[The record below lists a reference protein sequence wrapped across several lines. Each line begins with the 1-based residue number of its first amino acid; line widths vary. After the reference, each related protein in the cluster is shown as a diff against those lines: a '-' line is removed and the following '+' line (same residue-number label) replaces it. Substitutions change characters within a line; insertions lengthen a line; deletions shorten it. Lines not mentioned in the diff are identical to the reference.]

1 MKFHYRAVTK
11 NSKLVQGLMEA
22 KDSGE
27 IANYLRAKE
36 LTPVAIEEDRGDYIS
51 KLSSAFHQVKTNDV
65 VMFTRQI
72 SSMLSAGLT
81 LLRALE
87 IFKDQVQNPAMMEV
101 LDGVVS
107 QVENGKPFS
116 AAISKYPKVFSG
128 IYVSL
133 IKAGEKSGLLDKVL
147 LRLADNMEKQQ
158 KLRST
163 IKGALMYPIIIVILM
178 VVVVG
183 VMMIFVIPQLTVLYK
198 NLNIELP
205 LPTKIVMG
213 LSDITIKF
221 WPITLGAIALLFVAY
236 QKWSKTED
244 GRLIIDN
251 LKLKMPVFGKLIKQT
266 ILAEFTRTFGLLVG
280 TGTLVVEALTET
292 ADTAGNVYYK
302 NAIADVAKQVEKG
315 VSIGDAMA
323 YYPLFTPMLVQLVKI
338 GEQTGKVDETLLK
351 ASEYFEREVDQSVK
365 TLTTAMEP
373 FIMVILGIGVSFLI
387 ISVITPIYSL
397 ISSIQ

>member
-1 MKFHYRAVTK
+1 MKFRYRAVTK
-11 NSKLVQGLMEA
+11 NSKLIQGTMEA

-27 IANYLRAKE
+27 IASYLRAKE
-36 LTPVAIEEDRGDYIS
+36 LTPVAIEEDRGDYTS
-51 KLSSAFHQVKTNDV
+51 KLSSAFHRVKTGDV
-65 VMFTRQI
+65 VLFTRQL
-72 SSMLSAGLT
+72 SSMLESGLT

-87 IFKDQVQNPAMMEV
+87 IFKDQVQNPALMEV
-101 LDGVVS
+101 LEAVVND
-107 QVENGKPFS
+107 VENGKSFS
-116 AAISKYPKVFSG
+116 AAIAKHPKVFSN

-133 IKAGEKSGLLDKVL
+133 IRAGEKSGLLDKVL

-163 IKGALMYPIIIVILM
+163 IKGALMYPIIVIVLM
-178 VVVVG
+178 VVVVV
-183 VMMIFVIPQLTVLYK
+183 VMMIFVIPQLSVLYK
-198 NLNIELP
+198 NLNIPLP

-213 LSDITIKF
+213 LSDITVRF
-221 WPITLGAIALLFVAY
+221 WPITLGIVVALFFAY
-236 QKWSKTED
+236 QRWSKTED

-251 LKLKMPVFGKLIKQT
+251 LKLKMPIFGNLIRKT
-266 ILAEFTRTFGLLVG
+266 ILAEFSRTFGLLVG
-280 TGTLVVEALTET
+280 TGTLVVEALMET
-292 ADTAGNVYYK
+292 ADTADNIYYK
-302 NAIADVAKQVEKG
+302 NAISDVAKQVEKG

-323 YYPLFTPMLVQLVKI
+323 YYSLFTPMLVQLVKI
-338 GEQTGKVDETLLK
+338 GEQTGKVDETLMK

-373 FIMVILGIGVSFLI
+373 FIMIILGVGVAFLI